1 MSMAS
6 KDWLSERHS
15 LTELLYASPYDLV
28 LYFQRSIAYEHL
40 GFPDLA
46 AGDAYRSLLLTD
58 EVQEESGEYHE
69 EAKDALRAYLEGQ
82 NHSTD
87 GCYEEETNLVTRT
100 VKLKIREDGEV
111 GHEEED
117 LEDHKLQFLVRR
129 YSLQCHQ
136 ILARCLA
143 KTGCQKSAFD
153 FCTRGLAVFPADKVL
168 LRERDHILEVHRSL
182 QKREAPNL
190 DAKPF
195 DPKDLSDQGSARREL
210 YPWNNHEPDR
220 FSDDSLR
227 SLNAELSAIAPKC
240 EVRATE
246 LPLLPEDDSTK
257 HTPIIKQ
264 LGIFAKEK
272 IAPGETLLCETSL
285 LTANNRLHESLCD
298 ACSSSLPTLA
308 DPAALVKVVS
318 CPDCD
323 DILFCNDS
331 CLDQALAS
339 YHSAVCGKDVDAI
352 GKDTAPH
359 EAANALY
366 LLLLARTLAM
376 AETQSVHPLELKE
389 VKFIWGDFVPTD
401 SSYLHSASA
410 TDFTTS
416 RHLPFSLS
424 GNILGPIHLL
434 EKMDVNIFHELE
446 RYDTWVLNTLYAKFR
461 GTASARLSL
470 RDGRPEVSAVHPMWC
485 LANHSCD
492 PNVAWEWGGEMRF
505 WARDCRVAWGD
516 VGGKEQR
523 AGGIKEGE
531 EVLNHYCDINLGV
544 KNRRDWAIGALG
556 GICMCSRCVWEV
568 EYSNRLNTVAASRP
582 D

>member
-1 MSMAS
+1 MAS
-6 KDWLSERHS
+6 KDWLLERHS

-28 LYFQRSIAYEHL
+28 LYVQRSIAYEHL

-58 EVQEESGEYHE
+58 EVQEGSGEYHQQ
-69 EAKDALRAYLEGQ
+69 AKDALRAYLEGQ
-82 NHSTD
+82 NHSTN
-87 GCYEEETNLVTRT
+87 GYYEEESNMVTRT
-100 VKLKIREDGEV
+100 VKLKIREDREV
-111 GHEEED
+111 GEEEED
-117 LEDHKLQFLVRR
+117 FEDHKLHFFVRR

-143 KTGCQKSAFD
+143 ETGCQRSAFD
-153 FCTRGLAVFPADKVL
+153 FCTRGLAAFPADKVL
-168 LRERDHILEVHRSL
+168 LRERAHILEVHRSL
-182 QKREAPNL
+182 QKSKAPNL
-190 DAKPF
+190 NVKAF
-195 DPKDLSDQGSARREL
+195 DLKDLSDQGSARREL

-240 EVRATE
+240 EIRATE
-246 LPLLPEDDSTK
+246 LPLLSEDDSTK

-272 IAPGETLLCETSL
+272 IAPGETFLCETSL

-308 DPAALVKVVS
+308 DPAALAKVVS

-352 GKDTAPH
+352 GKDTDPH

-389 VKFIWGDFVPTD
+389 VKFIWGDFVPTV

-410 TDFTTS
+410 TDFTAS

-492 PNVAWEWGGEMRF
+492 PNVAWEWGGQMRF
-505 WARDCRVAWGD
+505 WARDSRVAWGD
-516 VGGKEQR
+516 MGGKEQG

-531 EVLNHYCDINLGV
+531 EVLNHYCDIDLGV
-544 KNRRDWAIGALG
+544 KDRRDWAIGALG
-556 GICMCSRCVWEV
+556 GICMCSRCAWE
-568 EYSNRLNTVAASRP
+568 EKYSNSLDNVAASRP